1 MKCFTLGLLVSSL
14 SVGISFAAGSD
25 AQVTSPVGPAP
36 TAQAKPGTDGSLQVY
51 SARQK
56 HDPSYLWDIFVGG
69 VNDDAQYDPAHTD
82 YTICTPEGKVV
93 EKVRNAHD
101 PNDATPA
108 LVSLTPGTYLV
119 KAEDRD
125 YGSVSVPVVIK
136 PGELTQ
142 VNLERGKKLAF
153 DQSSKR
159 ELVLLHGWRVVGW
172 RAEAS
177 QSESRHSSL
186 ATHP

>member
-1 MKCFTLGLLVSSL
+1 MKLFTFGLLVSSL
-14 SVGISFAAGSD
+14 SVGVGFASGSD
-25 AQVTSPVGPAP
+25 AQITSTVGPAP
-36 TAQAKPGTDGSLQVY
+36 TAQAKPGTEGSLQVY

-69 VNDDAQYDPAHTD
+69 VNDNAQYDPAHTD
-82 YTICTPEGKVV
+82 YTICTPEGKPVQ
-93 EKVRNAHD
+93 KVRNAHD

-108 LVSLTPGTYLV
+108 LVSLAPGTYVV

-142 VNLERGKKLAF
+142 VNLERGSKLPIN
-153 DQSSKR
+153 QSNER
-159 ELVLLHGWRVVGW
+159 EVVLLHGWRVVGW
-172 RAEAS
+172 RANAVPS
-177 QSESRHSSL
+177 GHSTL